1 MRAIGLAILS
11 FLSKFA
17 LAFLLFL
24 ILKVLF
30 YLFNYNYFEISQF
43 KLFIGAFRF
52 DWMTVGV
59 LFLPLWFT
67 HLVFYKGKSIVL
79 KILFHLSNTL
89 ALLANTLDLEYYKF
103 TLKRTTA
110 DLFKTQGITEDVASL
125 LPQFLKDYWY
135 LFVLF
140 ILFVLLSEYLYRKT
154 QKIEVPTLK
163 WYQYPIYF
171 VTTFAFITLSF
182 RGGAQYKPLDI
193 IQAGQYAKGKNTALV
208 LNTPFA
214 IIKTLKDKG
223 LEEKNYFSE
232 KELNSIY
239 SPYQSFS
246 KDSITKNSNVVVLI
260 MESFSKEYIGAFNNK
275 DSYTPFLDSLI
286 EHSLSFEKSFANGK
300 KSIEALPSILSGI
313 PSLMNDSYISS
324 KYGSNDIN
332 SLASTLKK
340 YEYSSTFY
348 HGGANG
354 TMGFDA
360 FTNLAGFDRYVGLDE
375 YPNEKDYDGN
385 WGVFDEPFLQYVIED
400 LNKQKK
406 PFLAS
411 IFTLSSHHPYTIP
424 TKYQGK
430 FKKGPLP
437 IHESIG
443 YADFAL
449 QQFFKNAA
457 KEDWFENTLFIITA
471 DHTAQSHIKKYGT
484 LVGIYEVP
492 ILFYHPNEKF
502 NELEDSL
509 VAQQS
514 DIYPTVIDWLGL
526 DEKIFSFGNSL
537 IKAETEHFSISYI
550 NNTYQLIV
558 GDYALQS
565 DGNNIIALYNYVVD
579 PLLKKDIS
587 KIEKDITSKMNQ
599 KLEAIIQQYN
609 HTLIQNKML
618 VNR

>member
-17 LAFLLFL
+17 VALSLFILLK
-24 ILKVLF
+24 ILF
-30 YLFNYNYFEISQF
+30 YLFNYNYFELGQF
-43 KLFIGAFRF
+43 KLIIGALRF

-79 KILFHLSNTL
+79 KVLFHLSNTL

-110 DLFKTQGITEDVASL
+110 DLFKTQGITGDVASL

-140 ILFVLLSEYLYRKT
+140 ILFIVLSEYLYRKT
-154 QKIEVPTLK
+154 QRIDVPSLK
-163 WYQYPIYF
+163 WYHYPIYF
-171 VTTFAFITLSF
+171 AITFAFITLSF

-208 LNTPFA
+208 LNTPFS
-214 IIKTLKDKG
+214 IIKTLNDKG
-223 LEEKNYFSE
+223 LEKKNYFLE
-232 KELNSIY
+232 KDLDSIY
-239 SPYQSFS
+239 SPIQSFT
-246 KDSITKNSNVVVLI
+246 KDSILRNSNVVILI
-260 MESFSKEYIGAFNNK
+260 MESFSKEYIGAYNNNQTF
-275 DSYTPFLDSLI
+275 TPFLDSLI
-286 EHSLSFEKSFANGK
+286 NHSLSFKKSFANGK

-313 PSLMNDSYISS
+313 PSLMDDSYISS

-340 YEYSSTFY
+340 YDYTSTFY

-360 FTNLAGFDRYVGLDE
+360 FTSLAGFDRYLGLNE
-375 YPNEKDYDGN
+375 YPNENDYDGN
-385 WGVFDEPFLQYVIED
+385 WGIFDEPFLQYVIQD
-400 LNKQKK
+400 LNEGKK
-406 PFLAS
+406 PFLAN

-424 TKYQGK
+424 KEHQGK
-430 FKKGPLP
+430 FEKGPLP

-443 YADFAL
+443 YADYAL
-449 QQFFKNAA
+449 KQFFKNAS

-471 DHTAQSHIKKYGT
+471 DHTAQSHQKKYGT

-492 ILFYHPNEKF
+492 IIFYHPAHQ
-502 NELEDSL
+502 LDLGEDSI

-514 DIYPTVIDWLGL
+514 DIYPTVIDWLGV
-526 DEKIFSFGNSL
+526 DETIFSFGNSIL
-537 IKAETEHFSISYI
+537 NSDEEHFSISYI
-550 NNTYQLIV
+550 NNTYQLIQ
-558 GDYALQS
+558 GKYALQS
-565 DGNNIIALYNYVVD
+565 DGNTIIALYDYESD
-579 PLLKKDIS
+579 PLLKNDIS
-587 KIEKDITSKMNQ
+587 KSNKEITEKMNK
-599 KLEAIIQQYN
+599 KLHAIIQQYN
-609 HTLIQNKML
+609 NALIQNLML
-618 VNR
+618 PI